1 MSLIT
6 SRRAATD
13 MRRKVGHDFR
23 KCLSLQMRHLGTL
36 EIELKKV
43 KFAKYV
49 NGFDAGNNY
58 VQGSMQSFTKGR
70 VNIPFWVRISAAR
83 T

>member
-1 MSLIT
+1 
-6 SRRAATD
+6 
-13 MRRKVGHDFR
+13 
-23 KCLSLQMRHLGTL
+23 MRHLGTL